1 MLIKLCY
8 SDFHDELVYVPS
20 DAKINSKDIIR
31 ALGGFVEGTSPI
43 DHLRRR
49 RCDASLKR
57 IKNVS
62 IDLHIRDLHDWQGI
76 LPSFQYLT
84 EKCQERKIYLKQ
96 TLRLTKMQRNG
107 SLQVREAAIMRPLI
121 DSYLCNEAVVA
132 IDEALRHPQGLDLA
146 EAKLALAELAQHT
159 AAAIDEAIT
168 RCSREPLQERVHSAT
183 ASIEAFTAGL
193 RSLKATAIS

>member
-1 MLIKLCY
+1 
-8 SDFHDELVYVPS
+8 
-20 DAKINSKDIIR
+20 
-31 ALGGFVEGTSPI
+31 
-43 DHLRRR
+43 
-49 RCDASLKR
+49 
-57 IKNVS
+57 
-62 IDLHIRDLHDWQGI
+62 
-76 LPSFQYLT
+76 
-84 EKCQERKIYLKQ
+84 
-96 TLRLTKMQRNG
+96 
-107 SLQVREAAIMRPLI
+107 MRPLI